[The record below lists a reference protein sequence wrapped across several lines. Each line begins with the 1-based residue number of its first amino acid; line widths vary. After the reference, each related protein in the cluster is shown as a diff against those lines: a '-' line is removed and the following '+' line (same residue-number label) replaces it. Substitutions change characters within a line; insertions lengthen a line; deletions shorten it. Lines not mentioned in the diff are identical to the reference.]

1 MVSYTLK
8 VLLGFYTLM
17 FYDPSLLLF
26 CRFFQLAK
34 NDDYFTFETSQVDV
48 CLISSMVTTLGSWKD
63 RFSWISESIVPFRL
77 VWRHPYA
84 VLNELE
90 PFKHEIDGC

>member
-1 MVSYTLK
+1 
-8 VLLGFYTLM
+8 M

-26 CRFFQLAK
+26 RRFFQLAK
-34 NDDYFTFETSQVDV
+34 NGDCFTFETSQVDV
-48 CLISSMVTTLGSWKD
+48 CLISSMVTTFGSWKY
-63 RFSWISESIVPFRL
+63 RFFWISESIVPFRL